1 MNTTR
6 FRKLAG
12 HVDAPLVLRADE
24 TRIFGRE
31 KSVPDWLDTIRKAME
46 GPARQHTTS
55 YSKDCCFYPG
65 LFRRPHG
72 SLAKHKRHTE
82 LPTPRRLT

>member
-24 TRIFGRE
+24 TRIFVGHDYMPNGRE
-31 KSVPDWLDTIRKAME
+31 PLWESSVAAQKAGNIHLTKYPAKPEFVAFREARDLNWGDALVPDDE
-46 GPARQHTTS
+46 AR
-55 YSKDCCFYPG
+55 
-65 LFRRPHG
+65 
-72 SLAKHKRHTE
+72 
-82 LPTPRRLT
+82 